1 MSPARTFRCRDLEL
15 GDVPR
20 LATFA
25 PEDWHVALDAV
36 LLQHVG
42 RRYFHARVAFDA
54 DRIAAVG
61 QGIVTGAT
69 GWLGNIIVGP
79 DVRHRGLGTRITQE
93 LIDILRAQGCSTLL
107 LIATALGEPV
117 YVRLGFRRTA
127 EYVFLT
133 VPRLTFAPTASVR
146 RLQPFDLARVL
157 DLDAW
162 ATNEA
167 RQDLLEP
174 HLWSGWGHVDPQGAL
189 DGFFLPTFGAGLVIA
204 NRPDAGLQLLG
215 FKHAYFPGPAVVP
228 AGNALALDFL
238 VAHGAQETLRAP
250 RMVLGDEIGWRPECV
265 FARASGYCG

>member
-1 MSPARTFRCRDLEL
+1 MNHGLARAGFRCRDLAL

-25 PEDWHVALDAV
+25 PEDWHVALDTV

-93 LIDILRAQGCSTLL
+93 LIDILHAQGCSTLL

-117 YVRLGFRRTA
+117 YVRL
-127 EYVFLT
+127 V
-133 VPRLTFAPTASVR
+133 S
-146 RLQPFDLARVL
+146 
-157 DLDAW
+157 
-162 ATNEA
+162 
-167 RQDLLEP
+167 
-174 HLWSGWGHVDPQGAL
+174 
-189 DGFFLPTFGAGLVIA
+189 AGL
-204 NRPDAGLQLLG
+204 PS
-215 FKHAYFPGPAVVP
+215 
-228 AGNALALDFL
+228 
-238 VAHGAQETLRAP
+238 
-250 RMVLGDEIGWRPECV
+250 MC
-265 FARASGYCG
+265 S